1 MSVLAICV
9 LTAIVV
15 AFLIFGAVLA
25 WGEWQTRDLGAAG
38 KSEKRRAE
46 VAEALMKSANAI
58 AVADRSVGHRKT
70 VKN

>member
-25 WGEWQTRDLGAAG
+25 WGEWQTRDLGAA
-38 KSEKRRAE
+38 EERRAE
-46 VAEALMKSANAI
+46 VTKALMKSANTI
-58 AVADRSVGHRKT
+58 AVADHSVGNRKT